1 MKNKVGYAVAIVV
14 LVAAIIVAVAI
25 GWMRKPSATVDQQS
39 GELDNSLVIDFTTV
53 YDDAGVL
60 SSSTER
66 TLAIYNGNWDYRYN
80 SIVAVVM
87 VNTVDG
93 GDIAD
98 YAYDQ
103 GADIGLGEGDAVLVV
118 AVEDGH
124 YYVATG
130 EQFSTIL
137 SDRAVTALEEPL
149 QDGLDS
155 GNFDAAVL
163 DFFSA
168 MNEVYIDNF
177 GLGNAEYDDYYYA
190 NEGQA
195 VGIRVASV
203 ILVLVLLIVVLS
215 AIDSARYNTYRT
227 RYYGVVGA
235 PIFRPILFWHG
246 PHSGWYRRHWH
257 RPPPPPPG
265 GPGGGPRPP
274 HGGGF
279 GGSSSF
285 GGGGFGGR
293 RNRGGGTFGGRPS
306 GSGRPGGFGG
316 SFGGGGRGGFG
327 GGSRGGFGGGR
338 SGGFGGSRGGGFGG
352 RR

>member
-1 MKNKVGYAVAIVV
+1 MKNKVAYAVAIVV
-14 LVAAIIVAVAI
+14 LVAAIIAAVAI
-25 GWMRKPSATVDQQS
+25 GWARKPSATVDHQS
-39 GELDNSLVIDFTTV
+39 GELDNSLVIDFATV

-80 SIVAVVM
+80 SIVAVVT
-87 VNTVDG
+87 VDTVDG

-118 AVEDGH
+118 AVEDGQ

-137 SDRAVTALEEPL
+137 SDRAVAALEEPL
-149 QDGLDS
+149 LEGLDS
-155 GNFDAAVL
+155 GDFDGAVL
-163 DFFSA
+163 NFFSA
-168 MNEVYIDNF
+168 MNEVYLDNF
-177 GLGNAEYDDYYYA
+177 GLGNGEWEDGHPVEMYSA
-190 NEGQA
+190 
-195 VGIRVASV
+195 GIPITV
-203 ILVLVLLIVVLS
+203 LVLVLVILIAVLS
-215 AIDSARYNTYRT
+215 AIDSVRYSTYRA

-246 PHSGWYRRHWH
+246 PHSSWYRRHWH

-274 HGGGF
+274 RGGF

-285 GGGGFGGR
+285 GGTGGR
-293 RNRGGGTFGGRPS
+293 RGRGGGTFGGRPS
-306 GSGRPGGFGG
+306 GGGRPGGFGG
-316 SFGGGGRGGFG
+316 SFGGGRGGFG
-327 GGSRGGFGGGR
+327 GGSRGGFGGR
-338 SGGFGGSRGGGFGG
+338 SGGFGGGRGGGFGG